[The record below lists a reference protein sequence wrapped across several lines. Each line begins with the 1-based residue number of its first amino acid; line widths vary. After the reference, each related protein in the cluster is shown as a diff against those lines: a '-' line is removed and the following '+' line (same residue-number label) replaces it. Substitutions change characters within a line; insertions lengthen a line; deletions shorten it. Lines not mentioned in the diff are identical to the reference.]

1 MAALT
6 LKESLHAAKAEFV
19 SRLVAVLVDRT
30 DLSQKQI
37 GRDFG
42 VSESFIKKLGRRSA
56 VPRRKRGPK
65 PKRYTGAR
73 PKRRNSQA

>member
-1 MAALT
+1 MPIQT
-6 LKESLHAAKAEFV
+6 LKEGLHAAKAEFL

-42 VSESFIKKLGRRSA
+42 VSESFVRKITKQFS
-56 VPRRKRGPK
+56 VPQRKRGPK

-73 PKRRNSQA
+73 PKRRNSQP

>member
-1 MAALT
+1 MATQT
-6 LKESLHAAKAEFV
+6 LKEGLHAAKAEFE
-19 SRLVAVLVDRT
+19 SRLVAVIADRT

-42 VSESFIKKLGRRSA
+42 VSESFVRKAAKRFA

-65 PKRYTGAR
+65 PKRHTVERKGER
-73 PKRRNSQA
+73 DD

>member
-1 MAALT
+1 MAAQT
-6 LKESLHAAKAEFV
+6 LKESLQAVKAEFL
-19 SRLVAVLVDRT
+19 SRLVAVLADRT

-42 VSESFIKKLGRRSA
+42 VSESFVRKAARRFA

-65 PKRYTGAR
+65 PNRYTALE
-73 PKRRNSQA
+73 PKGRTR

>member
-1 MAALT
+1 MAT
-6 LKESLHAAKAEFV
+6 QKLKEGLHAAKAEFE
-19 SRLVAVLVDRT
+19 SRLVAVLLDRT

-42 VSESFIKKLGRRSA
+42 VSESFVRKAARRFA

-65 PKRYTGAR
+65 PKRYTALE
-73 PKRRNSQA
+73 PKGRTR